1 MSGWNIFYGLINFA
15 ILAGALFLIG
25 RKIVKGMLQKHRD
38 EVSQGLEDA
47 EKAAKNA
54 EELLRELPGIRA
66 KGEEAV
72 KQIGRDAE
80 EAARQSRALAAEE
93 AAGELAK
100 LRRDAAGEE
109 QRYQRA
115 LRRELNAKAAE
126 EICAHMDARQAR
138 IDAGLAE
145 EKAAKDALAA
155 EDARLEQEK
164 QAAREQ
170 ARLLLQQTETRT
182 EEERTESLRLAKQN
196 ARETEQQQ
204 KEQMQAQQRQEEKL
218 LAAAE
223 PALAELLTR
232 RLLGEEAERQ

>member
-1 MSGWNIFYGLINFA
+1 MLSINISELIWTVINFF
-15 ILAGALFLIG
+15 LLFF
-25 RKIVKGMLQKHRD
+25 
-38 EVSQGLEDA
+38 
-47 EKAAKNA
+47 
-54 EELLRELPGIRA
+54 LLRHFLYKP
-66 KGEEAV
+66 
-72 KQIGRDAE
+72 
-80 EAARQSRALAAEE
+80 
-93 AAGELAK
+93 
-100 LRRDAAGEE
+100 
-109 QRYQRA
+109 
-115 LRRELNAKAAE
+115 
-126 EICAHMDARQAR
+126 ICAHMDARQAR

-145 EKAAKDALAA
+145 EKAAKDTLAA

-204 KEQMQAQQRQEEKL
+204 KEQMQAHQRQEEKL